1 MEGLIHGKRRG
12 SSKCAIEEF
21 SSRPKGRVWGAVYWG
36 KKGSTICVQTTDIL
50 DRIPRVWVM
59 R

>member
-1 MEGLIHGKRRG
+1 MRDRRVFVAAEGTCL
-12 SSKCAIEEF
+12 
-21 SSRPKGRVWGAVYWG
+21 GAVYWG